1 MRITTTLTDD
11 AGNTLFIHVLNALP
25 PMPAERHHTW
35 IEQYVDAKHGEG
47 MHEWHD
53 DEFRAK
59 VRFDELV
66 KDAVK
71 MGWKLQPQQ
80 SVVSP

>member
-1 MRITTTLTDD
+1 MRATITLTDG
-11 AGNTLFIHVLNALP
+11 AGNTLFVNINNAMP

-35 IEQYVDAKHGEG
+35 IETYIDAKKAEG

-53 DEFRAK
+53 DEFIAHQRAVK
-59 VRFDELV
+59 LV
-66 KDAVK
+66 KDAVA
-71 MGWKLQPQQ
+71 MGWKEQPTM